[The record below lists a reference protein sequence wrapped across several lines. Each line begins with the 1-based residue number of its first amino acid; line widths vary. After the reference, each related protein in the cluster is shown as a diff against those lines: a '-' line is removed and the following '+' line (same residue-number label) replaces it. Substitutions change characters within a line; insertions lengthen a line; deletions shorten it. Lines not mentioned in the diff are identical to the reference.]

1 MRTGRALI
9 SASCGALAA
18 ATVLAGSGHA
28 ADFDAER
35 YFSGKTIRVVVGFSA
50 GGGTD
55 LQARLFAQYWTE
67 ALPGHPRFTVTNVR
81 PSIASANRLYRSDPD
96 GTTIE
101 MTAGANVTDRFTSD
115 QVQFRVERNRVIGSH
130 AGSSSV
136 LFARKELPYKSLK
149 DAMGGKVAIR
159 ISEGNAT
166 SGIAMRLAAMSQ
178 FLGIPIK
185 FVPGARGTADELV
198 ALERGDVD
206 AFTPGGGGNVWY
218 SIPYIRPGWLKNGT
232 IRPFAQMGPSTIK
245 IAPNSEMVM
254 PAEVPYVSDLL
265 KDPKQREEY
274 EAFADIDARY
284 SKIWMAP
291 PETPDTIL
299 GALRQSYKALLDRPD
314 FRTKLEQMMG
324 EPVTYTPGDKIEKDL
339 GQMVQSYEKYQA
351 VYAEWSQWAKDRY

>member
-1 MRTGRALI
+1 MWKGRALI
-9 SASCGALAA
+9 SILCGALVGLAA
-18 ATVLAGSGHA
+18 AGAARA
-28 ADFDAER
+28 ADFDAQK
-35 YFSGKTIRVVVGFSA
+35 YFSGKTIRVLVGFSA

-67 ALPGHPRFTVTNVR
+67 TLPGHPRFTVTNVR

-101 MTAGANVTDRFTSD
+101 MTAGSNVIDRFTSD
-115 QVQFRVERNRVIGSH
+115 QVQFHVERDSVIGSH

-136 LFARKELPYKSLK
+136 LFARKELPYKTLK
-149 DAMGGKVAIR
+149 QAMGGKTRIR

-166 SGIAMRLAAMSQ
+166 SGIAMRLAAMSV
-178 FLGIPIK
+178 FLDVPIK
-185 FVPGARGTADELV
+185 FIPGARGTADELV

-218 SIPYIRPGWLKNGT
+218 SIPYIRPSWLKTGT
-232 IRPFAQMGPSTIK
+232 IRPFAQMGPSSIK
-245 IAPNSEMVM
+245 IGANSEIAM
-254 PAEVPYVSDLL
+254 PADVPYVSDLL

-284 SKIWMAP
+284 SKVFMAP
-291 PETPDTIL
+291 PEVPAPIL
-299 GALRQSYKALLDRPD
+299 AALRQSYKALLERDD

-324 EPVTYTPGDKIEKDL
+324 EPVTYTPGEKIERDL
-339 GQMVQSYEKYQA
+339 AQMVQSYEKYQA
-351 VYAEWSQWAKDRY
+351 VYAEWAQWAKDRY